1 MKNNL
6 GMSKRKGEAAAD
18 DGSRPGDART
28 LQDQLA
34 GALNPVARAP
44 AEPAQPL
51 ERPQASPPVERRKPS
66 RAAAWS
72 GRILKSL
79 VALFVLAAVVWAP
92 MQVFLQASSVEA
104 VVNARLIILRSP
116 IEGRV
121 TAVDLPAAGELVKA
135 DTALLRVDNPRIDH
149 GPVARLERQIDDLSA
164 DRHSL
169 EARLDAARTEAAAL
183 ETQLAAFRKARIAVL
198 DADAAMLHQ
207 RIIAA
212 EEKDTLAA
220 SDATRSQTLRAT
232 GAASSVA
239 ADRAAHA
246 ARIAAAA
253 LAELRLQHR
262 RIAVE
267 RQALSRGVYV
277 GESYNDRPQS
287 AQRLDEVATR
297 ITTLEAGIAADAEHQ
312 RGLRI
317 ALAQARQHAARLA
330 EASIAAPVKAR
341 VWEVLASP
349 GEQVNRGQDLVRL
362 LSCGDAVVTASVSE
376 NVYNRLHA
384 GMPARFVPRGAAK
397 GLAGTIVNLTGM
409 ASASSN
415 YAIDPTALH
424 KEPYRVTV
432 AVPRL
437 AATDRCAVGRTGR
450 VMFGQAGRPSSAM
463 HLLETL
469 RSYFQ

>member
-121 TAVDLPAAGELVKA
+121 TAVDLPAA
-135 DTALLRVDNPRIDH
+135 DNPRIDH

-362 LSCGDAVVTASVSE
+362 LSCADAVVTASVSE